1 MCILVHHN
9 SCGGC
14 KQYIPNF
21 IKASINDHV
30 DSDVVFGMIDID
42 HRQNPLFLKRVSF
55 TNRLPYSR
63 DLPERFSEMGTTKPV
78 VTVLSLQSFE

>member
-1 MCILVHHN
+1 MKHKFSFQFSVFSFQFARMFFFSDSCDSLN
-9 SCGGC
+9 SWFT
-14 KQYIPNF
+14 IF
-21 IKASINDHV
+21 A
-30 DSDVVFGMIDID
+30 
-42 HRQNPLFLKRVSF
+42 FLKRVSF